1 MSDDSPILE
10 PFDDSIAVAE
20 PAAPQFEEPQRLS
33 VPVEAMT
40 DSHRIIGEL
49 QLMGVAR
56 RLVDILNSIDGGY
69 LLFHDCRVDD
79 PFKTG
84 DEPRHLEV
92 IQILRDAM
100 LFIMPRGDTYPSD
113 PFEVVKRAPVPAS
126 IVVPGFE
133 IAGDVHLMPGA
144 DPVSIPLIGT
154 HHFVPV
160 TNASVRAA
168 QGRTEVQQEPIVLV
182 NLARAL
188 LYGPRQD

>member
-1 MSDDSPILE
+1 VSDVSPIVE
-10 PFDDSIAVAE
+10 PVDNAPPPAE
-20 PAAPQFEEPQRLS
+20 PAPQFQELQRLS
-33 VPVEAMT
+33 IPVEAMT

-49 QLMGVAR
+49 QLMGVVR

-69 LLFHDCRVDD
+69 LLFHECRVDD

-92 IQILRDAM
+92 IQILRDAI
-100 LFIMPRGDTYPSD
+100 LFIMPRSDAHPSD
-113 PFEVVKRAPVPAS
+113 PFEVVRKAPVPAS

-154 HHFVPV
+154 HYFAPV
-160 TNASVRAA
+160 TNATVRAA
-168 QGRTEVQQEPIVLV
+168 QGRSDVRQEPVVLV

-188 LYGPRQD
+188 LYGPRQA